1 VSQTDHL
8 PEEQI
13 HLAPRRRFQPAIAT
27 LPWEMLPDHVK
38 GWITTNQRYV
48 DAGAGKGRIVGLCM
62 GIVDGQPC
70 VRHHLKTSDFC
81 RSCKRR
87 RS

>member
-1 VSQTDHL
+1 
-8 PEEQI
+8 
-13 HLAPRRRFQPAIAT
+13 
-27 LPWEMLPDHVK
+27 
-38 GWITTNQRYV
+38 V

-62 GIVDGQPC
+62 GIVDDQPC

-87 RS
+87 RA